1 MSVQPTRLYGE
12 LADWFHLLT
21 APEEY
26 AEEAEFY
33 VRRFTEAIGMPPR
46 TLLELGSGGGN
57 MASHYKAGVTA
68 TLTDISPSMLAVSEQ
83 INPECEHI
91 AGDMRSMRLGR
102 EFDAVLVHDA
112 VCYMT
117 TLDDLYRA
125 MATAFIHCRPGGTA
139 IFAPD
144 DLRETFRSRTNHGGH
159 DGPDRSL
166 RYLEWTTDPDP
177 SDTTYVT
184 DYAYMLREREKPL
197 RVERDSHVCGL
208 FSEAQW
214 LRGLEAAG
222 FDPVTQMQGP
232 AEPTHDYRVFIA
244 VRPRT
249 AAHRSRR

>member
-1 MSVQPTRLYGE
+1 MSAQPTRLYGE

-21 APEEY
+21 SPQEY

-33 VRRFTEAIGMPPR
+33 LQRFTEAIAAPPR

-57 MASHYKAGVTA
+57 MASHYKAHVMA
-68 TLTDISPSMLAVSEQ
+68 TLTDVSPSMLAVSQQ

-91 AGDMRSMRLGR
+91 AGDMRTVRLGR

-117 TLDDLYRA
+117 TLDDLHRA
-125 MATAFIHCRPGGTA
+125 MATAFVHCRPGGAA

-144 DLRETFRSRTNHGGH
+144 DLRETFQSQTDHGGH
-159 DGPDRSL
+159 DGSGRSL

-177 SDTTYVT
+177 SDTTYLT
-184 DYAYMLREREKPL
+184 DYVYMLREREKPL
-197 RVERDSHVCGL
+197 RVERDRHVCGL

-214 LRGLEAAG
+214 LRGLETAG
-222 FDPVTQMQGP
+222 FGPVTQMQGP

-244 VRPRT
+244 VRPR
-249 AAHRSRR
+249 AAAERSRR